1 MGVEI
6 RFRVAIADAL
16 RDERW
21 DDIAALLSDA
31 DRPVDQTSRVLTEL
45 ADTDELHRIRQ
56 AYLRHPDPHNRLSD
70 PRPRRARRV
79 VERLRTDGVVPVR
92 RLFPRRRIRR
102 IHDRVD
108 LAFRTGEHAEFRHY
122 DQEQYW
128 RDDQQAWVFN
138 DALAIAP
145 ELLAL
150 CRDPLLVTTAASYLG
165 KPTHI
170 KRVYGM
176 RYLPK
181 EQPESHQF
189 GWHHDMED
197 RMVKVMV
204 LLTDVPA
211 DGQVMSYVAG
221 THETVHPFSCF
232 RRNALSFDQIGVDP
246 ASCRAVD
253 TVGRAGDVFLFD
265 PNGMHRGRRSLGAPR
280 DAIFIEFTADA
291 NHDNVW
297 GSRLGIEEPERFG
310 PDADDPLHLFRD
322 LRPKWERRAHDPR
335 TETTWI
341 ESLGDPSRWL
351 RR

>member
-1 MGVEI
+1 M
-6 RFRVAIADAL
+6 ADAV

-21 DDIAALLSDA
+21 DDIAALLSGSGD
-31 DRPVDQTSRVLTEL
+31 EL
-45 ADTDELHRIRQ
+45 DHASSLLREITGPDELHRIRQ
-56 AYLRHPDPHNRLSD
+56 AYLRRPDPRCETPNL
-70 PRPRRARRV
+70 RRRRV
-79 VERLRTDGVVPVR
+79 RHALETLRSDGVVHVR
-92 RLFPRRRIRR
+92 HPFSRRRIRR
-102 IHDRVD
+102 IRDHIDRG
-108 LAFRTGEHAEFRHY
+108 LAMLEPDDFRHY

-128 RDDQQAWVFN
+128 REDQQALVFN

-145 ELLAL
+145 ELTVL
-150 CRDPLLVTTAASYLG
+150 CRDALLVSTATAYLG
-165 KPTHI
+165 KPAHI

-204 LLTDVPA
+204 LLSDVAA

-221 THETVHPFSCF
+221 THESIHPYDCF
-232 RRNALSFDQIGVDP
+232 RRNTLSFDQLGIDP
-246 ASCRAVD
+246 DTARAVH
-253 TVGRAGDVFLFD
+253 TIGRAGDVFLFD

-280 DAIFIEFTADA
+280 DAIFIEFTADG

-297 GSRLGIEEPERFG
+297 GSRLGVEEPDRFG
-310 PDADDPLHLFRD
+310 TDPRDPLHVFRG
-322 LRPKWERRAHDPR
+322 LVPKWERRADDPR